1 MEIVLSKPEEYEG
14 EKGEIYER
22 VHQIDTNL
30 IVPNPNQPRKQFA
43 EEAILKLADS
53 IRQFG
58 IIQPLTVRKAGD
70 IYELVSGERRLRAS
84 KELGLKQVPCI
95 IVSISEEKSAEIS
108 IIENLLREDLNI
120 FEQAMAIEV
129 LIDTYNLT
137 QEQVAERL
145 SNSQS
150 FVANKLRLLRLSQE
164 EREII
169 LSNKLSER
177 HARSLLRIFDTELR
191 RKVLL
196 KIISD
201 SLTVAQTEELID
213 DIVQKPS
220 KPQSREKTVY
230 KDIKSFYCALNRA
243 IDSAKNSN
251 LSIKSRKIVGE
262 SFTEVTIIIPNDEL
276 KDIPNST
283 ESNSTD

>member
-1 MEIVLSKPEEYEG
+1 M
-14 EKGEIYER
+14 
-22 VHQIDTNL
+22 
-30 IVPNPNQPRKQFA
+30 
-43 EEAILKLADS
+43 
-53 IRQFG
+53 
-58 IIQPLTVRKAGD
+58 
-70 IYELVSGERRLRAS
+70 
-84 KELGLKQVPCI
+84 
-95 IVSISEEKSAEIS
+95 
-108 IIENLLREDLNI
+108 
-120 FEQAMAIEV
+120 
-129 LIDTYNLT
+129 
-137 QEQVAERL
+137 
-145 SNSQS
+145 
-150 FVANKLRLLRLSQE
+150 
-164 EREII
+164 
-169 LSNKLSER
+169 
-177 HARSLLRIFDTELR
+177 
-191 RKVLL
+191 LL